1 MLFQNYVCLRDA
13 VAKDFHSSSLTGKFT
28 KTIQEQIRSLRVT
41 LKETQALGARLKD
54 PNNPHCSCAHYHS
67 DIHEGG
73 QNKCPPAK
81 IKVKGARTLAKTLAV
96 RIEEDPDDA
105 ENTINQA
112 VLEEKQQNEQQW
124 S

>member
-1 MLFQNYVCLRDA
+1 VLHLLYHVYLRDA

-41 LKETQALGARLKD
+41 LEETQALMGARLKD
-54 PNNPHCSCAHYHS
+54 PNNPQYSCAHCHS

-73 QNKCPPAK
+73 QNKCPLTK
-81 IKVKGARTLAKTLAV
+81 IKVKRAQTLAKALAV

-105 ENTINQA
+105 ENIINQA
-112 VLEEKQQNEQQW
+112 VLLEKQ
-124 S
+124 